1 MPVKFYNSIE
11 QAVSDII
18 NKIEGDIRLGS
29 PLGLGKPNTFI
40 NAMYQRISNAPER
53 CLHIFSALSLVKPTA
68 TSDLEARFLNPFVER
83 VFGDYPDLDYVKD
96 LKAKKVPNNIS
107 VNEFFLKSGDWL
119 NNSAA
124 QQNYINS
131 NYTHIARDMAA
142 NGVNVICQSIAVR
155 DEADG
160 TRRYSL
166 SCNPDLSEDLLE
178 LVQPRRDAGERIFA
192 VGVINYKL
200 PFMPNDAEVSA
211 EQFDIIIDDP
221 AGTHTLFSTPNM
233 KVTLSDYAIGLHASS
248 LVQDGGTL
256 QIGIGSLGDA
266 IVHSLIL
273 RDQDNSTYQNMIKRL
288 NHNLPLPK
296 TLNINPFVD
305 GLYGCSE
312 MFVNGFLK
320 LIQANIIRRAVYP
333 HTGLQKLLNSHKI
346 TETISLDTLSA
357 LRQAELI
364 QSPLTGDDV
373 AFLTR
378 FGIFNDDCTVEDGQ
392 LVLGELSFE
401 ADLDDETALANI
413 KQHCLGTQLQGGS
426 IMHGGFFLGPADFYQ
441 TLRDMPDEKLNRIN
455 MSTIAF
461 INQLYGDRHGDEPL
475 KRAQRVKSSFINTC
489 MMATLSGAAVSDAL
503 EDGRVVSGVGGQY
516 NFVAQAHELPESRS
530 ILMLRSH
537 RVVDGEVRSSI
548 VKNYGHITIPRHLRD
563 IFITEYGIAD
573 LRGKNDS
580 DVIKALLNIS
590 DSRCQEELREWAVS
604 KGKLSPDYV
613 IPKTYRDNTPE
624 ALAERL
630 QPFMEKLPSFPFGTD
645 FTKDELKIV
654 KALQALKSS
663 TEHPLQ
669 LLKTAISSIFK
680 DEDDATVHR
689 YLERMGF
696 NETHS
701 LKEKVMKRL
710 FMGNV

>member
-1 MPVKFYNSIE
+1 
-11 QAVSDII
+11 
-18 NKIEGDIRLGS
+18 
-29 PLGLGKPNTFI
+29 
-40 NAMYQRISNAPER
+40 
-53 CLHIFSALSLVKPTA
+53 
-68 TSDLEARFLNPFVER
+68 
-83 VFGDYPDLDYVKD
+83 
-96 LKAKKVPNNIS
+96 
-107 VNEFFLKSGDWL
+107 
-119 NNSAA
+119 
-124 QQNYINS
+124 
-131 NYTHIARDMAA
+131 MAH

-166 SCNPDLSEDLLE
+166 SCNPDLSEDLLD
-178 LVQPRRDAGERIFA
+178 LVQPRREAGERIFA
-192 VGVINYKL
+192 VGVINHKL

-211 EQFDIIIDDP
+211 DQFDMIIEDA

-266 IVHSLIL
+266 IVHGLIL
-273 RDQDNSTYQNMIKRL
+273 RNKDNSTYQNIIKGL

-296 TLNINPFVD
+296 TLDLKPFVD

-320 LIQANIIRRAVYP
+320 LIQADIIRRAVYP

-346 TETISLDTLSA
+346 TETVSLDTLNA

-364 QSPLTGDDV
+364 QSPLTGEDV

-392 LVLGELSFE
+392 LVLGDLRFE

-413 KQHCLGTQLQGGS
+413 KEYCLGTQLQGGS

-461 INQLYGDRHGDEPL
+461 INQLYGDRHGDEAL
-475 KRAQRVKSSFINTC
+475 KRAQRVKASFINTC

-516 NFVAQAHELPESRS
+516 NFVAQAHELPEARS

-548 VKNYGHITIPRHLRD
+548 VKHYGHITIPRHLRD

-580 DVIKALLNIS
+580 DIIKALLNIS

-604 KGKLSPDYV
+604 KGKLSADYV
-613 IPKTYRDNTPE
+613 IPKAYTNNTPE

-630 QPFMEKLPSFPFGTD
+630 QPFMQHLPSFPFGTD
-645 FTKDELKIV
+645 FTADELKIV

-680 DEDDATVHR
+680 DEDDSTVHR

-710 FMGNV
+710 FMGNI

>member
-1 MPVKFYNSIE
+1 MSARFYNSIE
-11 QAVSDII
+11 QAVSEIV
-18 NKIEGDIRLGS
+18 NKIDGDICLGA
-29 PLGLGKPNTFI
+29 PLGLGKPNRFI
-40 NAMYQRISNAPER
+40 NAIYQRITGIPSR
-53 CLHIFSALSLVKPTA
+53 SLHIFSALSLSKPTA
-68 TSDLEARFLNPFVER
+68 SSELEARFLDPFVER
-83 VFGDYPDLDYVKD
+83 VFADYPDLDYVND
-96 LKAKKVPNNIS
+96 LKANKVPNNIT

-119 NNSAA
+119 NHANA
-124 QQNYINS
+124 QQHYINS

-142 NGVNVICQSIAVR
+142 NGVNVICQAIAVR

-166 SCNPDLSEDLLE
+166 SCNPDLSEDLLD
-178 LVQPRRDAGERIFA
+178 LLQPRRERGERIFA

-211 EQFDIIIDDP
+211 EQFDMIIDDP

-233 KVTLSDYAIGLHASS
+233 KVGLSDYAIGLHASS

-273 RDQDNSTYQNMIKRL
+273 RDQDNATYQQMIKRL
-288 NHNLPLPK
+288 NHNL
-296 TLNINPFVD
+296 TLSSELEVTPFVK

-320 LIQANIIRRAVYP
+320 LIQANIIRRAVYA
-333 HTGLQKLLNSHKI
+333 HTGLQKLLNQGLI
-346 TETISLDTLSA
+346 NETVTIDTLKVLHQQGVIS
-357 LRQAELI
+357 
-364 QSPLTGDDV
+364 SPLVGEDV
-373 AFLTR
+373 ALLTR
-378 FGIFNDDCTVEDGQ
+378 FGIFNDDC
-392 LVLGELSFE
+392 SFE
-401 ADLDDETALANI
+401 DETITIGEQRIGTDLDDENTLAQI
-413 KQHCLGTQLQGGS
+413 KDYCLGTRLQGGS

-441 TLRDMPDEKLNRIN
+441 TLRDMPDEQLNRIN

-461 INQLYGDRHGDEPL
+461 INQLYADRYGDEQL
-475 KRAQRVKSSFINTC
+475 KRAQRVKARFINTC

-516 NFVAQAHELPESRS
+516 NFVAQAHEMADARS

-580 DVIKALLNIS
+580 DIIKALLNVS
-590 DSRCQEELREWAVS
+590 DSRCQEELRLWAVS
-604 KGKLSPDYV
+604 NGKLSADYV
-613 IPKTYRDNTPE
+613 IPKAYTNNTPE

-630 QPFMEKLPSFPFGTD
+630 QPFMQHLPSFPFGTD
-645 FTKDELKIV
+645 FTKDELSII
-654 KALQALKSS
+654 KALQSLKSS

-669 LLKTAISSIFK
+669 LLKTVISSIFK
-680 DEDDATVHR
+680 DEDDEKTHR

-696 NETHS
+696 NETRS